1 MSLPLHMHEA
11 FGRSET
17 TAHVRPTATYIH
29 VTASQKQVQSSSKS
43 LTASLVS
50 VQATTA
56 HMWRVTEAV
65 SVYGHGHH
73 GSKGE
78 GASWYVVQYLRKSR
92 PTLYLA
98 VSRLVRSG
106 RQGLERHDDFD
117 EIADYYHVDPTEYVH
132 SSPVNLLLCS

>member
-1 MSLPLHMHEA
+1 MKHLKVGNDSSRAAYRHTH
-11 FGRSET
+11 
-17 TAHVRPTATYIH
+17 II
-29 VTASQKQVQSSSKS
+29 ASQKQVRSSLKS
-43 LTASLVS
+43 STASLIS

-78 GASWYVVQYLRKSR
+78 GYVCS
-92 PTLYLA
+92 LYLA

-106 RQGLERHDDFD
+106 GRGLNGMTILKRY
-117 EIADYYHVDPTEYVH
+117 IADCYVDPTP
-132 SSPVNLLLCS
+132 SPTSIRIKSGRKLETS